1 MPDKIDLRSND
12 WRKAIVD
19 IADAIEKTQLTNRA
33 LALLISDSC
42 PVKLTQALHVLNAIP
57 KLKNKY
63 LKEN

>member
-12 WRKAIVD
+12 WREAIVD

-33 LALLISDSC
+33 IALLIADC
-42 PVKLTQALHVLNAIP
+42 TPVKLTQVLHVLNAIP

-63 LKEN
+63 LKEK